1 MPCSCVWGKGKLT
14 CHHLKNI
21 YWIFGEKAYFNLCS
35 EGPGLPFM
43 IDLEP
48 DTGPSD
54 TEGCLVDAELLD
66 LLVMEVFSMAFGK
79 HSLLQ

>member
-1 MPCSCVWGKGKLT
+1 MHGVRESLPVIISRIFTG
-14 CHHLKNI
+14 
-21 YWIFGEKAYFNLCS
+21 IFGEKAYFNLCS

-48 DTGPSD
+48 DTGPSN

-66 LLVMEVFSMAFGK
+66 PLVMEVFSMAFGK

>member
-1 MPCSCVWGKGKLT
+1 MHGVRESLPVIISRIFTG
-14 CHHLKNI
+14 
-21 YWIFGEKAYFNLCS
+21 IFGEKAYFSLCS

-48 DTGPSD
+48 DTGPSN

-66 LLVMEVFSMAFGK
+66 PLVMEVFSMAFGK

>member
-1 MPCSCVWGKGKLT
+1 MHGVRESLPVIISRIFTG
-14 CHHLKNI
+14 
-21 YWIFGEKAYFNLCS
+21 IFGEKAYFNLCS
-35 EGPGLPFM
+35 EGPGLPFR

>member
-1 MPCSCVWGKGKLT
+1 MHGVRESLPVIISR
-14 CHHLKNI
+14 I
-21 YWIFGEKAYFNLCS
+21 YTGIFGEKAYFNLCS

-48 DTGPSD
+48 DTGPSN

-66 LLVMEVFSMAFGK
+66 PLVMEVFSMAFGK